1 MNYESKQKVEISIK
15 EVSKATFEGQYGEW
29 YLIEYISEDGQTFF
43 YKGSSPIKFYAD
55 TFYKIKATIKVDSYR
70 GTEQVLLQRMN
81 FVDKSIM
88 VERQRVHQE
97 KIDKANAERERV
109 QEERNRLQEERN
121 RVNLLKIDNEYQT
134 LIGKTIS
141 ASGWHYD
148 NGGSMFG
155 VINEVKQSKYSNDVT
170 VFVDN
175 TDKYNSMKQFSF
187 TFTQLDTL
195 LSKGKLAEPN
205 RMLNTGTAARII
217 NK

>member
-88 VERQRVHQE
+88 VERQRAHQE
-97 KIDKANAERERV
+97 KIDREKAERLREID
-109 QEERNRLQEERN
+109 ERNRVQQERN
-121 RVNLLKIDNEYQT
+121 RVNVLKVDNEYKA

-141 ASGWHYD
+141 ALGWHYD
-148 NGGSMFG
+148 MGGSMYG
-155 VINEVKQSKYSNDVT
+155 VINAIKSKLSNECT
-170 VFVDN
+170 VYI
-175 TDKYNSMKQFSF
+175 DKNDMFNNMTSF
-187 TFTQLDTL
+187 TLTYNQLDTL
-195 LSKGKLAEPN
+195 LKNGKLSEPN
-205 RMLNTGTAARII
+205 RLLNTGTAARII

>member
-1 MNYESKQKVEISIK
+1 
-15 EVSKATFEGQYGEW
+15 
-29 YLIEYISEDGQTFF
+29 
-43 YKGSSPIKFYAD
+43 
-55 TFYKIKATIKVDSYR
+55 
-70 GTEQVLLQRMN
+70 
-81 FVDKSIM
+81 
-88 VERQRVHQE
+88 
-97 KIDKANAERERV
+97 
-109 QEERNRLQEERN
+109 
-121 RVNLLKIDNEYQT
+121 
-134 LIGKTIS
+134 
-141 ASGWHYD
+141 
-148 NGGSMFG
+148 MFG